1 LNQRSGWSEV
11 MTMKLLPVQKRSLS
25 ESIAQQLR
33 RNIFAGLPQ
42 PGSKLPPERELAESL
57 GTNRNTLREAIRSLE
72 SLGLVSVRVT
82 NFRAVAQLNLLPY
95 YLLEH
100 PLESESLS
108 VLEDILMMRRTLL
121 ALAAHRV
128 AQQRDEAS
136 LGELRYLLEQQQ
148 TPSRSREEMLKTDLE
163 FFACLIRASGS
174 LVMRWLFNSFVPI
187 YDQILEG
194 YPELWIVP
202 DNYLEFLG
210 RVVASVEAVRPDDA
224 HDAVLQYF
232 ESVDVTI
239 VVVATQLASQ
249 MQQSLGSLLALE
261 R

>member
-1 LNQRSGWSEV
+1 
-11 MTMKLLPVQKRSLS
+11 MKLLPVQKKSLS

-33 RNIFAGLPQ
+33 RNIFAGRPL

-72 SLGLVSVRVT
+72 SLGLVSVRQGDGVRVT
-82 NFRAVAQLNLLPY
+82 DFRGDAQLNLLPY

-100 PLESESLS
+100 PLEAESLS

-121 ALAAHRV
+121 ALAAQRV
-128 AQQRDEAS
+128 AERRDEAS
-136 LGELRYLLEQQQ
+136 IGELRYLLELQRKPQ
-148 TPSRSREEMLKTDLE
+148 RSREEMLKTDLE

-187 YDQILEG
+187 YDQILAG

-202 DNYLEFLG
+202 DGYLEFLG
-210 RVVASVEAVRPDDA
+210 RVVTSVEASQPRDA

-232 ESVDVTI
+232 EAVDPTI
-239 VVVATQLASQ
+239 VLVATELAAHL
-249 MQQSLGSLLALE
+249 QQSLGSLLALE

>member
-1 LNQRSGWSEV
+1 
-11 MTMKLLPVQKRSLS
+11 MMKLLPVQKRSLS

-72 SLGLVSVRVT
+72 SLGLVSVRQGDGVRVT
-82 NFRAVAQLNLLPY
+82 DFRAEAQLNLLPY

-100 PLESESLS
+100 PLETESLS

-121 ALAAHRV
+121 ALAAQRV
-128 AQQRDEAS
+128 AQRRDEAS

-148 TPSRSREEMLKTDLE
+148 TPNRSREAMLKTDLE

-210 RVVASVEAVRPDDA
+210 RVVASVEAARPDDA
-224 HDAVLQYF
+224 HDAVLHYF
-232 ESVDVTI
+232 ESVDLTI